1 MKFLEYTSQEEE
13 EKLII
18 NEANAA
24 MYNLKRWQKLENKR
38 HILTNNI
45 IRGLKLKF
53 PRLTNVYITNNA
65 IELNTEL
72 HSNRVSHYTRI
83 EDKNIPQFKCD
94 IQAKDLP
101 DTAEDFLIMKK
112 NIEDDKQE
120 IMTSLNYIRFRYNIN
135 DKEY

>member
-18 NEANAA
+18 DEANKA
-24 MYNLKRWQKLENKR
+24 MYDLKRWQKLENKR

-45 IRGLKLKF
+45 TRGLKLKF
-53 PRLTNVYITNNA
+53 PRLTDIYITNNS

-72 HSNRVSHYTRI
+72 HSNRVSLYTRI
-83 EDKNIPQFKCD
+83 EDKNVPQFRCD
-94 IQAKDLP
+94 IQTKDLP

-120 IMTSLNYIRFRYNIN
+120 IMTAMNYIRFRYNIN
-135 DKEY
+135 DEEY